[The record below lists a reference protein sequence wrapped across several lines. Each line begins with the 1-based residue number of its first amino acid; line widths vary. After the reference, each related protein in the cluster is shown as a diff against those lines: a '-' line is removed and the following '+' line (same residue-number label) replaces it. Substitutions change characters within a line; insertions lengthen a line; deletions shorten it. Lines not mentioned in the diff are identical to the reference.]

1 MATRTKSSPMTM
13 FKYLSEKVPSDCHY
27 VLNKFGSYNKANN
40 SNELE
45 NQIKHFVRNGGSNAL
60 QSLAEIHPDR
70 TLLEGGC
77 TNCKVKET
85 KILELTSTK
94 ELKDTILNDRNTFY
108 NASGYD
114 NLAPNDK
121 VINKMA
127 LNSII
132 VGGFVLMGVALIIKK

>member
-13 FKYLSEKVPSDCHY
+13 YKYLSEKVPSDCHY
-27 VLNKFGSYNKANN
+27 VLNKFGSYNKARN
-40 SNELE
+40 SSELE
-45 NQIKHFVRNGGSNAL
+45 NQIKHFVRNGGANAL

-94 ELKDTILNDRNTFY
+94 ELKDTILSDRNTFY
-108 NASGYD
+108 NASG
-114 NLAPNDK
+114 NNDEK
-121 VINKMA
+121 VINKMTI
-127 LNSII
+127 NSIV
-132 VGGFVLMGVALIIKK
+132 VGGFVLMGVALLIKK

>member
-1 MATRTKSSPMTM
+1 MTM
-13 FKYLSEKVPSDCHY
+13 YKYLSEKVPSDCHY
-27 VLNKFGSYNKANN
+27 VLNKFGSYNKARN

-45 NQIKHFVRNGGSNAL
+45 NQLKHFIRNGGANAL

-108 NASGYD
+108 NATG
-114 NLAPNDK
+114 NEEEK
-121 VINKMA
+121 IVNKMA
-127 LNSII
+127 INSVVI
-132 VGGFVLMGVALIIKK
+132 GGFVLMGVALIIKK

>member
-1 MATRTKSSPMTM
+1 MTM
-13 FKYLSEKVPSDCHY
+13 YKYLSEKVPSDCHY
-27 VLNKFGSYNKANN
+27 VLNKFGSYNKARN

-45 NQIKHFVRNGGSNAL
+45 NQLKHFIRNGGANAL

-108 NASGYD
+108 NATGMST
-114 NLAPNDK
+114 NTSTENK
-121 VINKMA
+121 EEKMVNKMA
-127 LNSII
+127 INSVVI
-132 VGGFVLMGVALIIKK
+132 GGFILMGVALIIKK

>member
-13 FKYLSEKVPSDCHY
+13 YKYLSEKVPSDCHY
-27 VLNKFGSYNKANN
+27 VLNKFGSYNKARN

-45 NQIKHFVRNGGSNAL
+45 NQIKHFVRNGGANAL

-77 TNCKVKET
+77 ANCKVKET

-94 ELKDTILNDRNTFY
+94 ELKDTILSDRNTFY
-108 NASGYD
+108 NASG
-114 NLAPNDK
+114 NNEEK
-121 VINKMA
+121 VINKMTI
-127 LNSII
+127 NSIV
-132 VGGFVLMGVALIIKK
+132 VGGFVLMGVALLIKK

>member
-13 FKYLSEKVPSDCHY
+13 YKYLSEKVPSDCHY
-27 VLNKFGSYNKANN
+27 VLNKFGSYNKARN

-45 NQIKHFVRNGGSNAL
+45 NQLKHFIRNGGANAL

-108 NASGYD
+108 NATG
-114 NLAPNDK
+114 NEEEK
-121 VINKMA
+121 MVNKMA
-127 LNSII
+127 INSVVI
-132 VGGFVLMGVALIIKK
+132 GGFVLMGVALIIKK